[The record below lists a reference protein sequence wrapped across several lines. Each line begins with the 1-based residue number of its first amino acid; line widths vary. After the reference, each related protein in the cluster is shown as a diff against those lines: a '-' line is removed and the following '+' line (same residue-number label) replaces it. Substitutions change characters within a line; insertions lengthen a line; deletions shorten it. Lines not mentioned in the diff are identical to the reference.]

1 MKRAWILA
9 AALLLAAC
17 ATTQL
22 RDSWKDPAFSG
33 PPMKRVMVV
42 GVLKSD
48 SNRRVFED
56 AFSQALAASGTSAVA
71 SYTKLPEGG
80 TIANERV
87 EAAVK
92 DLGADAV
99 LVTKVLRVKREVDVQ
114 PAYVHAGFYGT
125 GFRGYYG
132 GSYAALPPSV
142 DVYDVLTVEST
153 LWNMRTDKPVW
164 SGTSEVTEPKVVST
178 ATAEL
183 AKVLIAKMKADG
195 VI

>member
-1 MKRAWILA
+1 MLA
-9 AALLLAAC
+9 AAGLLAAC

-56 AFSQALAASGTSAVA
+56 SFSQALAASGTSAVA
-71 SYTKLPEGG
+71 SYTKLPEAG
-80 TIANERV
+80 TIANERL

-92 DLGADAV
+92 DVGADAV
-99 LVTKVLRVKREVDVQ
+99 LVTKVLRVKRDVDVQ
-114 PAYVHAGFYGT
+114 PGYMHGGFYG
-125 GFRGYYG
+125 GGYRGYYRG
-132 GSYAALPPSV
+132 AYMAMPPSV

-153 LWNMRTDKPVW
+153 LWNMHTDKPVW
-164 SGTSEVTEPKVVST
+164 SGTSEVTDPKAVSA

-183 AKVLIAKMKADG
+183 AKVLIGKMKADG